1 MGIEADHVLNAI
13 GVIGGSAISI
23 SLLPQVIHTYKTK
36 CATDISYS
44 YQLIYIFGT
53 ALVNTY
59 AIYFGYWAV
68 YVPCLLEST
77 LIVTL
82 TIMKGIYDKRGGV
95 VADESMCMQNSH
107 HSRASMR
114 RRRLSVPRGGAAAD
128 ANITSNSHHGS
139 KAQKSKNIVA
149 LDILSDT
156 QQSLSTLYQLYQRE
170 IGLDDEKI
178 CEDILELAHSM
189 EEGLKKVISDAS
201 QAKKEIAT
209 CSTEEF
215 TDDSICDC

>member
-68 YVPCLLEST
+68 YIPCLLEST

-95 VADESMCMQNSH
+95 VVDESMCMLSSH

-114 RRRLSVPRGGAAAD
+114 RRLSVPRGAAAD
-128 ANITSNSHHGS
+128 ITSTSHHGS
-139 KAQKSKNIVA
+139 KAQKSKTIEA

-156 QQSLSTLYQLYQRE
+156 QQSLSTLYQLYQIE

-178 CEDILELAHSM
+178 CADILELAHSM
-189 EEGLKKVISDAS
+189 EEGLKKVISDAA

-209 CSTEEF
+209 CITEVF
-215 TDDSICDC
+215 TDDSICESC

>member
-95 VADESMCMQNSH
+95 VVDESMCMLSSH

-114 RRRLSVPRGGAAAD
+114 RRLSVDVPHAAD
-128 ANITSNSHHGS
+128 ITSNSHHGS
-139 KAQKSKNIVA
+139 KALKSKTIEA

-178 CEDILELAHSM
+178 CADILELAHSM
-189 EEGLKKVISDAS
+189 EEGLKKVISDAA
-201 QAKKEIAT
+201 QAKTEIA
-209 CSTEEF
+209 SHS